1 MALSLQS
8 RRQFVTL
15 AIAAAGLASGALQA
29 QTAYPTKTISVVVP
43 TATGGTTDLAAR
55 LISQPLAAA
64 LGQSVVVENKGGAN
78 GTIGAMA
85 VKKSTADGYTLF
97 MQYSGYHVITPY
109 VSSAPLPWNTDD
121 FVPIANVISA
131 PQVIVV
137 RADLPIKSMAELV
150 AYAKANP
157 GKLNYASSGNGSLQ
171 HVTGAML
178 EQQTGI
184 KMTHVPYKGTGPAL
198 TDLVGGQVDLTFG
211 TPPPFVPHIQSGKLR
226 AIAVTSKK
234 RLPSMPDVPTTAE
247 AGMPKLN
254 PTSWFALFA
263 PAKTPKP
270 VIDKLT
276 AEVGKI
282 LATPA
287 IKQKAIDLGAEADY
301 MNPKELAEMV
311 KQEQVRWQAV
321 VKSANIK
328 AD

>member
-1 MALSLQS
+1 
-8 RRQFVTL
+8 
-15 AIAAAGLASGALQA
+15 
-29 QTAYPTKTISVVVP
+29 
-43 TATGGTTDLAAR
+43 
-55 LISQPLAAA
+55 
-64 LGQSVVVENKGGAN
+64 
-78 GTIGAMA
+78 
-85 VKKSTADGYTLF
+85 
-97 MQYSGYHVITPY
+97 
-109 VSSAPLPWNTDD
+109 
-121 FVPIANVISA
+121 
-131 PQVIVV
+131 
-137 RADLPIKSMAELV
+137 
-150 AYAKANP
+150 
-157 GKLNYASSGNGSLQ
+157 
-171 HVTGAML
+171 
-178 EQQTGI
+178 
-184 KMTHVPYKGTGPAL
+184 
-198 TDLVGGQVDLTFG
+198 
-211 TPPPFVPHIQSGKLR
+211 
-226 AIAVTSKK
+226 
-234 RLPSMPDVPTTAE
+234 MPDVPTTAE